1 MTPITSITPYI
12 ATEIPGAMTLL
23 IEREILQAAR
33 KFFERTKIWKDV
45 QESQSTVS
53 GTADYD
59 VFMPDE
65 SEIVTWDY
73 VLYDG
78 YDIDPVT
85 EYELTAE
92 QSLWRDVTG
101 TPTSYITNIRTKAMR
116 LYPTPDAVGALKYEL
131 TLKPSVAATTLPDFA
146 IQQFQDILVDGTLA
160 RMYGQAT
167 RDWYNPDESA
177 KRMRMFN
184 NGIYEATDK
193 MVRGTSTTSQE
204 IATYTLA

>member
-1 MTPITSITPYI
+1 MALITAITPYI
-12 ATEIPGAMTLL
+12 ATEIPDAMTLL
-23 IEREILQAAR
+23 IEREIVQAAS
-33 KFFERTKIWKDV
+33 KFFERSRIWKDV

-59 VFMPDE
+59 VFMPNE
-65 SEIVTWDY
+65 SDIVTWDY

-92 QSLWRDVTG
+92 QSMWRDITG
-101 TPTSYITNIRTKAMR
+101 YPTSYITNIRTKSMR
-116 LYPTPDAVGALKYEL
+116 LYPTPNVVGTLKYEL
-131 TLKPSVAATTLPDFA
+131 TLKPSVDATTLPDFA
-146 IQQFQDILVDGTLA
+146 VEQFQDIIVDGTLA

-167 RDWYNPDESA
+167 KSWYNPDESA

-184 NGIYEATDK
+184 NGIYEASDK
-193 MVRGTSTTSQE
+193 MIRGTSTTSQE